1 MKFKQW
7 LDVWLED
14 FVRPSMK
21 FRTYKRYMSTMKSMV
36 HL

>member
-21 FRTYKRYMSTMKSMV
+21 SRTYKRYMSRMKSMV